1 MKGSVVDLLKFG
13 KQITLTNGAR
23 SEGLKY
29 LRHLCGLVFCEN
41 FTHLALK
48 CDLRRLW
55 GYAFLR
61 MSLLW
66 RWTIYDLRTDLYFE
80 NFVHLVLND
89 LQRWCGVA
97 VFAIFLFS
105 AKELRRL
112 GGFLFCKNFIHL
124 ALNDL
129 RRLWGFA
136 FFANAST
143 LALNDLHRFTTFA
156 RICILP
162 IASNDLRR
170 LCGVA
175 IFAYVLHLALKDVW
189 RLCGFVTIYDVIW
202 GAKAAT
208 R

>member
-1 MKGSVVDLLKFG
+1 M
-13 KQITLTNGAR
+13 
-23 SEGLKY
+23 
-29 LRHLCGLVFCEN
+29 
-41 FTHLALK
+41 
-48 CDLRRLW
+48 
-55 GYAFLR
+55 
-61 MSLLW
+61 
-66 RWTIYDLRTDLYFE
+66 
-80 NFVHLVLND
+80 LND

-136 FFANAST
+136 FFCEC
-143 LALNDLHRFTTFA
+143 LYFGVERFTTFA

-175 IFAYVLHLALKDVW
+175 IFAHVLHLALKDV
-189 RLCGFVTIYDVIW
+189 
-202 GAKAAT
+202 
-208 R
+208 

>member
-112 GGFLFCKNFIHL
+112 GGVLFCKNFIHL

-136 FFANAST
+136 FFANASLLWRWT
-143 LALNDLHRFTTFA
+143 
-156 RICILP
+156 IYI
-162 IASNDLRR
+162 DLRR
-170 LCGVA
+170 L
-175 IFAYVLHLALKDVW
+175 
-189 RLCGFVTIYDVIW
+189 RGFVFCPLRRMIYGVCAELQFLRMSSIW
-202 GAKAAT
+202 RWRMYDACADL
-208 R
+208 